1 MFLLKEKES
10 KQDELNKLIIAIL
23 QVSSR
28 NNEQKEE
35 EKVPQG
41 TKLEPKRCN
50 LIFSFFAGLIL
61 MSCQECWYCT
71 SMKSSD
77 ITISTN
83 RVKKWLRK
91 PAFLKNVYI

>member
-1 MFLLKEKES
+1 MLLLKEEES

-35 EKVPQG
+35 QKEKQKVSQG

-50 LIFSFFAGLIL
+50 LIFSYLQVSF
-61 MSCQECWYCT
+61 
-71 SMKSSD
+71 
-77 ITISTN
+77 
-83 RVKKWLRK
+83 
-91 PAFLKNVYI
+91 